1 MLDNTLLELNEVV
14 DNEFLRASKDHGT
27 TFASYHEGYAVLL
40 EEFEEAQAELCELE
54 RAVRR
59 LWSAI
64 KNDDMLPLY
73 PYEVKRHAVK
83 RHAVLAAAELVQ
95 VAAMAEKLR
104 YTNQLFNEA
113 ELMGGGKK

>member
-1 MLDNTLLELNEVV
+1 MLDKTLLELDEVV

-27 TFASYHEGYAVLL
+27 TFTSYHEGYAVLL
-40 EEFEEAQAELCELE
+40 EEFEEAQAELCGLE
-54 RAVRR
+54 RSVRH

-73 PYEVKRHAVK
+73 PYEVKRY
-83 RHAVLAAAELVQ
+83 AVLAAAELVQ

>member
-1 MLDNTLLELNEVV
+1 MLDKTLLELNEVV

-40 EEFEEAQAELCELE
+40 EEYEEALEELDRLG
-54 RAVRR
+54 RTFRH
-59 LWSAI
+59 LWSAV
-64 KNDDMLPLY
+64 KNDDMLTLY
-73 PYEVKRHAVK
+73 PYEVK

-104 YTNQLFNEA
+104 YTNQLFREA

>member
-1 MLDNTLLELNEVV
+1 MLDKTILELNEVV

-27 TFASYHEGYAVLL
+27 TFTSYHEGYAVLL
-40 EEFEEAQAELCELE
+40 EEFEEAEAELHGLE
-54 RAVRR
+54 RAVRH
-59 LWSAI
+59 LWAAI

-73 PYEVKRHAVK
+73 PCEVK

>member
-1 MLDNTLLELNEVV
+1 MLDKTILELNEVV

-40 EEFEEAQAELCELE
+40 EEFEEARTEFDRLE
-54 RAVRR
+54 RTVRH
-59 LWSAI
+59 LWAAI
-64 KNDDMLPLY
+64 KNDDMLSLY
-73 PYEVKRHAVK
+73 PYEVKRHAV
-83 RHAVLAAAELVQ
+83 LTAAELVQ